1 MDYSIYIIKQNTPES
16 KLLSYAGIDRST
28 LQVVKWKGR
37 KQVNGG
43 FGRSPIEWKIVG
55 TSNVANLC
63 NTIIRILSKR
73 DNLTPKE
80 NYALERAKKT
90 IEGIQ
95 NTKQQLQKKSDL
107 IGLRKLA
114 IESFIISN
122 YPSLTKTRIS
132 FLTNS
137 LSSKSFNS
145 MTELIQ
151 VARMEMLEI
160 KPIEEAQK
168 IFSKIMTNE

>member
-1 MDYSIYIIKQNTPES
+1 MEYSIYIIKQNTPES
-16 KLLSYAGIDRST
+16 KLLSYAGIDRSN

-55 TSNVANLC
+55 TSDVANLC

-73 DNLTPKE
+73 KTLSFAE
-80 NYALERAKKT
+80 NQALERATKT

-95 NTKQQLQKKSDL
+95 NAKRQLQRDSEL
-107 IGLRKLA
+107 IELRKLA
-114 IESFIISN
+114 IESLIKSN
-122 YPSLTKTRIS
+122 YPSLNQMGVRYLINT
-132 FLTNS
+132 
-137 LSSKSFNS
+137 LSVKSFNS
-145 MTELIQ
+145 LHELIQ
-151 VARMEMLEI
+151 SARQEMIEI

-168 IFSKIMTNE
+168 KFSKIMTIE

>member
-63 NTIIRILSKR
+63 NTIIRILSNRKT
-73 DNLTPKE
+73 LTSAE
-80 NYALERAKKT
+80 NNALVRAIKT

-95 NTKQQLQKKSDL
+95 NAKLQLQRDTELKS
-107 IGLRKLA
+107 LRKLA
-114 IESFIISN
+114 IESFIIYS
-122 YPSLTKTRIS
+122 YPSLTKTKVS
-132 FLTNS
+132 FLANS
-137 LSSKSFNS
+137 LSEKSFNS
-145 MTELIQ
+145 IPELIQ
-151 VARMEMLEI
+151 TARQEMIEI
-160 KPIEEAQK
+160 KPIEEAQE
-168 IFSKIMTNE
+168 IFSKIMKIE

>member
-43 FGRSPIEWKIVG
+43 FGRSPIEWKIQG

-73 DNLTPKE
+73 ETLTPKE
-80 NYALERAKKT
+80 NYALERAIKT
-90 IEGIQ
+90 VESIQ
-95 NTKQQLQKKSDL
+95 NAKQQLQRNSDL
-107 IGLRKLA
+107 IELRKLS
-114 IESFIISN
+114 IESFLISS
-122 YPSLTKTRIS
+122 YPSLTKTRIN

-137 LSSKSFNS
+137 LSEKSFNS
-145 MTELIQ
+145 MNELIQ
-151 VARMEMLEI
+151 SARIEMIEI
-160 KPIEEAQK
+160 KPIEEARR
-168 IFSKIMTNE
+168 IFSKIMTIE

>member
-55 TSNVANLC
+55 TSNVTNLC

-73 DNLTPKE
+73 EILTTKE

-90 IEGIQ
+90 IKGIQ
-95 NTKQQLQKKSDL
+95 NVKLQLQKKSDL

-122 YPSLTKTRIS
+122 YPSLTKTKIS

-137 LSSKSFNS
+137 LSDKNFNS
-145 MTELIQ
+145 MPELIQ
-151 VARMEMLEI
+151 AARIIMPEI

-168 IFSKIMTNE
+168 IFREIMTNE

>member
-28 LQVVKWKGR
+28 LHVVKWKGR

-73 DNLTPKE
+73 KTLTSKE
-80 NYALERAKKT
+80 NYALERATKT

-95 NTKQQLQKKSDL
+95 NAKQQLQRKSDI

-114 IESFIISN
+114 IESFVISS
-122 YPSLTKTRIS
+122 YPSLTKARIS

-137 LSSKSFNS
+137 LSDKNFSS
-145 MTELIQ
+145 MPELIQ
-151 VARMEMLEI
+151 AARIVMPEI

>member
-16 KLLSYAGIDRST
+16 KLLSYAGIDRSN

-37 KQVNGG
+37 KQANGG
-43 FGRSPIEWKIVG
+43 FGRSPIEWKVVG

-73 DNLTPKE
+73 QILTQNE
-80 NYALERAKKT
+80 NYALERAIKT

-95 NTKQQLQKKSDL
+95 TAKQQLKRNSDL

-114 IESFIISN
+114 IESFIIYS
-122 YPSLTKTRIS
+122 YPSLTKARVS
-132 FLTNS
+132 YLTNS
-137 LSSKSFNS
+137 LSEKSFNS
-145 MTELIQ
+145 MHELIQ
-151 VARMEMLEI
+151 TARIEMIEI
-160 KPIEEAQK
+160 KPIEEAQRV
-168 IFSKIMTNE
+168 FSKIMAIE